1 MTDRPDYLTTKEL
14 AALLRIKERKVY
26 ELASGGALPVSR
38 VTGKL
43 LFPRTMIEAWL
54 RRSVEGGDPEV
65 YMPELPAIAAGSH
78 DPLFDWALRESGA
91 GLATYFDGSLDG
103 LDRFADRRAMCCGLH
118 LYEGV
123 DRWNIDHVS
132 KAAAALPA
140 VLIEWAWR
148 ERGLITAE
156 GNPLG
161 LKTVSDLTR
170 VRFVPRQQESGSRL
184 LLDHALAEAGIEPT
198 GLDLT
203 QAARTEADVAA
214 RVSAGD
220 ADCGLGLRSMAR
232 EHRLDFV
239 PLWRE
244 RFDVLVFR
252 KAYFAP
258 TLQSLIA
265 FTRTEAFAARTA
277 ELTGYDI
284 SGLGTVH
291 WNAG

>member
-1 MTDRPDYLTTKEL
+1 MTDRPDYLTTREL

-54 RRSVEGGDPEV
+54 QRSVEGGDPEV
-65 YMPELPAIAAGSH
+65 YMPEPPTIAAGSH

-103 LDRFADRRAMCCGLH
+103 LDRFTDRRAMCCGVH
-118 LYEGV
+118 LYEGGHG
-123 DRWNIDHVS
+123 WNVDHVAKS
-132 KAAAALPA
+132 AAALPA

-148 ERGLITAE
+148 DRGLITAE

-161 LKTVSDLTR
+161 LGGVSDLTR

-184 LLDHALAEAGIEPT
+184 LLDHALAEAGIARA
-198 GLDLT
+198 DLELI
-203 QAARTEADVAA
+203 QPARTEAEVAA

-244 RFDVLVFR
+244 RFDILVFR
-252 KAYFAP
+252 KAYFSKPFQA
-258 TLQSLIA
+258 LMDFA
-265 FTRTEAFAARTA
+265 RTEAFAARA
-277 ELTGYDI
+277 SDLTGYDI
-284 SGLGTVH
+284 SGLGSVH
-291 WNAG
+291 WNSG

>member
-54 RRSVEGGDPEV
+54 QRSVEGGDPDV
-65 YMPELPAIAAGSH
+65 YMPELPTIAAGSH

-103 LDRFADRRAMCCGLH
+103 LDRFADRRAMCCGVH

-123 DRWNIDHVS
+123 DRWNIDHA
-132 KAAAALPA
+132 KNAAAALPA

-161 LKTVSDLTR
+161 LETVSDLTQ
-170 VRFVPRQQESGSRL
+170 VRFVPRQKESGSRL
-184 LLDHALAEAGIEPT
+184 LLDHALTEAGIEQT
-198 GLDLT
+198 SLDVT

-244 RFDVLVFR
+244 RFDLLVFR
-252 KAYFAP
+252 KAYFSEPFQA
-258 TLQSLIA
+258 LVGFVRS
-265 FTRTEAFAARTA
+265 EAFKTRAAD
-277 ELTGYDI
+277 LTGYDI

-291 WNAG
+291 WNSG